1 MRSSSGNRP
10 PAGRTT
16 MLAVS
21 FGEALWLIIVSFLFI
36 TYLMMLFSVIID
48 LFRDRE
54 LGGVAKAIWAVA
66 LIFFPLVTMLIYLIV
81 RGRGMAERSM
91 QQATQDK
98 AAVDSYIREVASVDP
113 ATSLATASQLHEQGK
128 ITAEEYAALK
138 AKILS

>member
-1 MRSSSGNRP
+1 
-10 PAGRTT
+10 

-36 TYLMMLFSVIID
+36 AYLMMLFSVIVD

-54 LGGVAKAIWAVA
+54 LGGAAKAIWAVA

-81 RGRGMAERSM
+81 RGGGMAERSL
-91 QQATQDK
+91 QQASQDK
-98 AAVDSYIREVASVDP
+98 AAVDSYIREVAAVDP
-113 ATSLATASQLHEQGK
+113 AASLATASQLHEQGK
-128 ITAEEYAALK
+128 LNDDEYAALK

>member
-1 MRSSSGNRP
+1 
-10 PAGRTT
+10 

-54 LGGVAKAIWAVA
+54 IGGVAKAIWAIL

-81 RGRGMAERSM
+81 RGRGMAERSI

-98 AAVDSYIREVASVDP
+98 AAFDSYVREVAAVDP
-113 ATSLATASQLHEQGK
+113 ATSLATASQLHEEGK

>member
-1 MRSSSGNRP
+1 MF
-10 PAGRTT
+10 
-16 MLAVS
+16 AVS

-54 LGGVAKAIWAVA
+54 IGGVAKAIWAIL

-81 RGRGMAERSM
+81 RGRGMAERSI

-98 AAVDSYIREVASVDP
+98 AAFDSYVREVAAVDP
-113 ATSLATASQLHEQGK
+113 ATSLATASQLHEEGK
-128 ITAEEYAALK
+128 ITAEEYTALK

>member
-1 MRSSSGNRP
+1 MF
-10 PAGRTT
+10 
-16 MLAVS
+16 AVS

-36 TYLMMLFSVIID
+36 AYLMMLFSVIID

-54 LGGVAKAIWAVA
+54 LGGVAKAIWAVL

-81 RGRGMAERSM
+81 RGRGMAERSI

-98 AAVDSYIREVASVDP
+98 AAFDSYVREVAAVDP
-113 ATSLATASQLHEQGK
+113 ATSLATASQLHEEGK
-128 ITAEEYAALK
+128 ITAEEYTALK

>member
-1 MRSSSGNRP
+1 
-10 PAGRTT
+10 

-54 LGGVAKAIWAVA
+54 IGGVAKAIWAIL

-81 RGRGMAERSM
+81 RGRGMAERSI

-98 AAVDSYIREVASVDP
+98 AAFDSYVREVAAVDP
-113 ATSLATASQLHEQGK
+113 ATSLATASQLHEEGK
-128 ITAEEYAALK
+128 ITAEEYTALK